1 MKGNGSEDVEIKQLH
16 RIANYILQREKE
28 EKVVPNIL
36 NPLVSETTVSFRE
49 KVIDETFKNEEQCMR
64 LVSFSLGNDLSLQK
78 IDDSIINGKYEE
90 QLLTWL
96 PEHPFLNGHE
106 FRNPVFESLALAT
119 LMTSPDPLCQDLVLD
134 YVKSHRYT
142 YHLVYLLSVIASD
155 GYIPIEYLHI
165 LLNSAL
171 EFWSRNV
178 SVALDVIGP
187 DLGEI
192 DEVASVNTPVEIE
205 IGIVIGHDD
214 GPFKI
219 FEFRSQLA
227 GIENVEL
234 GGRLF
239 SANVSLPCKV
249 SLTSSQ
255 DLQLVAPVA
264 ISAKE
269 LCLQAKTLVLKP
281 PPKGQQESEITLDAD
296 IISSSLES
304 METNQVPL
312 SLGVSDMT
320 GLTYPAIGYAKVKS
334 APPTDVAL
342 REKWIR
348 LRRILVEFRS
358 HSRGALAR
366 YRGKIESERVLR
378 NDLGRAIL
386 MQLVT
391 DGILTVS
398 NEFYFIQTEALK
410 EHLATSWIDLRR
422 GEMSE
427 ALLTYLRSI

>member
-1 MKGNGSEDVEIKQLH
+1 MTGL
-16 RIANYILQREKE
+16 
-28 EKVVPNIL
+28 P
-36 NPLVSETTVSFRE
+36 
-49 KVIDETFKNEEQCMR
+49 
-64 LVSFSLGNDLSLQK
+64 
-78 IDDSIINGKYEE
+78 GKDWI
-90 QLLTWL
+90 T
-96 PEHPFLNGHE
+96 N
-106 FRNPVFESLALAT
+106 
-119 LMTSPDPLCQDLVLD
+119 
-134 YVKSHRYT
+134 
-142 YHLVYLLSVIASD
+142 
-155 GYIPIEYLHI
+155 
-165 LLNSAL
+165 
-171 EFWSRNV
+171 
-178 SVALDVIGP
+178 
-187 DLGEI
+187 
-192 DEVASVNTPVEIE
+192 
-205 IGIVIGHDD
+205 
-214 GPFKI
+214 
-219 FEFRSQLA
+219 
-227 GIENVEL
+227 
-234 GGRLF
+234 
-239 SANVSLPCKV
+239 
-249 SLTSSQ
+249 LTSK
-255 DLQLVAPVA
+255 A
-264 ISAKE
+264 IHHFKAVG
-269 LCLQAKTLVLKP
+269 LLVLKP